1 MAIVM
6 KNIFKY
12 ILAAAAVS
20 FAATACVQEEAHT
33 PGEPEVDGCYGV
45 YFPTQEAS
53 GAHTYDP
60 SMTPEVVFKAVRRVS
75 TGTISVP
82 LVVSASEEGVF
93 QVGELVFE
101 DGQSESEVKV
111 TFPDSKNGV
120 EYSVSLGIDDPQYAS
135 KYLEGATYID
145 FSVLRVEWK
154 DLLNPV
160 TNQPA
165 IVTFNE
171 GWWGEVHTATVKYY
185 EVDGVRY
192 CVATCNEG
200 TGIWGDSQNI
210 TFDFI
215 WDTNTFN
222 ADGYEVIDV
231 KKQYFGFDYNDST
244 SKPVNEATAP
254 IYFYDWYHFLTTDGG
269 YEGKWG
275 SWANFLKANPGAYD
289 QSYYDGNGGFF
300 FNLKYH
306 VPALG
311 GGFTPPVFDVVALV
325 DGYVRVDYTLEMESD
340 YPEDGAMPI
349 EFKSGID
356 VASIKFICV
365 EGKAT
370 PGQITEYSDQIA
382 AGTAKDMGEIKE
394 FYYDE
399 ETGFNYA
406 GIYVTFDKTNTY
418 TLVAGAF
425 DKTGKMQSAGSI
437 YLDYVAADDANYDV
451 TVTCGLGETP
461 ARYESAG
468 YDKYNS
474 LEYYATASADATEAK
489 IGLYKTA
496 TVDKYGIDVVINDLR
511 TNVKS
516 VPADVL
522 EEMKAV
528 GGYCSLFT
536 KLTENTDYTVVVWA
550 TNGTKA
556 SYAVAS
562 YSTAKIPEQFK
573 SLGIGQYTEDIVTG
587 LFGLEPITYEVE
599 ILESEENP
607 GKYRLVNPYG
617 EVFPYNEPGD
627 WDDSQD
633 WPIDIYASNPDRVYF
648 PEQELGIDWGV
659 GAMTIQSAAY
669 YYMSVGNSADD
680 VAAAGFF
687 GTLKNGIITMPTRGI
702 LVGAM
707 GDLYYGNTNG
717 AFKVVLPS
725 AAAPAAAP
733 AAPVAAKKA
742 NVTLP
747 SENVLAP
754 ASLSQGLKADFSYSR
769 DAKSAAFEVA
779 ENYVKK
785 SNASSKSISKESYRL
800 N

>member
-1 MAIVM
+1 M

-20 FAATACVQEEAHT
+20 FSATACVQEEAHT

-45 YFPTQEAS
+45 YFPTQDAS

-60 SMTPEVVFKAVRRVS
+60 SMTPEVVFKAVRRVPE
-75 TGTISVP
+75 GTISVP

-120 EYSVSLGIDDPQYAS
+120 EYSVSLGIEDPQYAS

-171 GWWGEVHTATVKYY
+171 GWWGEVHTATIKYY
-185 EVDGVRY
+185 EVDGLRY

-200 TGIWGDSQNI
+200 NGIWGDTQNI

-222 ADGYEVIDV
+222 GDGYEVIDV
-231 KKQYFGFDYNDST
+231 KKQYFGFDYNDWT
-244 SKPVNEATAP
+244 SKPVEQATAP
-254 IYFYDWYHFLTTDGG
+254 VYFYDWYHFLTTDGG
-269 YEGKWG
+269 YQGKWG

-306 VPALG
+306 VPSLG
-311 GGFTPPVFDVVALV
+311 GGFTPDVFDVVALV
-325 DGYVRVDYTLEMESD
+325 DGYVRVDYTLEMNSD
-340 YPEDGAMPI
+340 YPENGEMPV

-370 PGQITEYSDQIA
+370 SGQITEYSDQIA

-399 ETGFNYA
+399 ESGFNYA
-406 GIYVTFDKTNTY
+406 GIYVTFDKTDTY

-425 DKTGKMQSAGSI
+425 DKTGKMQSMGSI
-437 YLDYVAADDANYDV
+437 YLDFVAADDTDYDV
-451 TVTCGLGETP
+451 TVSCGLGETP

-474 LEYYATASADATEAK
+474 LEYYATASKDATEAK

-496 TVDKYGIDVVINDLR
+496 TVDQYGMDVVINDLR
-511 TNVKS
+511 NNVES

-536 KLTENTDYTVVVWA
+536 KLSQNTDYTLVVWA

-556 SYAVAS
+556 AYAASSYA
-562 YSTAKIPEQFK
+562 TAKIPETFK
-573 SLGIGQYTEDIVTG
+573 SLGVGQYTEDTFTH
-587 LFGLEPITYEVE
+587 LFELDPVTYEVE
-599 ILESEENP
+599 ILESEQKP

-617 EVFPYNEPGD
+617 EIFPYNAPGD

-659 GAMTIQSAAY
+659 GTITIQSAGY
-669 YYMSVGNSADD
+669 YYMSVGNSADE

-687 GTLKNGIITMPTRGI
+687 GTLKDGVITMPTKGVF
-702 LVGAM
+702 VGAL
-707 GDLYYGNTNG
+707 GKLYYGNANG

-725 AAAPAAAP
+725 AYTPASAPAAPAAAKRHN
-733 AAPVAAKKA
+733 A
-742 NVTLP
+742 TLP
-747 SENVLAP
+747 SENILAP
-754 ASLSQGLKADFSYSR
+754 ATLSQGVKADFSYHK
-769 DAKSAAFEVA
+769 DAKTATFSVV

-785 SNASSKSISKESYRL
+785 SDASSRSISKESFRL